1 MVRTLDADS
10 SSAFERNRYRT
21 SDQGRRDRQTTRS
34 AGRPGNSAGA
44 RQTRSTSAGT
54 RSAGQARNTSAGTG
68 RNGQA
73 RSVSAGTRSAGQA
86 RTASAGTGKN
96 GQARSTT
103 SVATRSAG
111 RARNAS
117 AGTGRNGQARSVS
130 AGTRSAGQARTA
142 TAGTG
147 RNGQVRSTS
156 AGTRSAG
163 QTRTASAGTGRNGQ
177 VRTASAETG
186 RAGRAGQSPARTRRY
201 EETAEARGVRVAE
214 ANREAGKTVRRSSP
228 AAMSLQTVAG
238 MLVIIAVMTVVL
250 IYYIKLQAD
259 VTRTSQEIASLEQ
272 QLTQIKAEN
281 DASYNEINDSISLE
295 EVRKRAI
302 QDLGMKYADRDQV
315 IIYSGTEKDS
325 VHQVSSLNDR

>member
-68 RNGQA
+68 RNGQT
-73 RSVSAGTRSAGQA
+73 RSTSAGTRSAGQA

-117 AGTGRNGQARSVS
+117 AGTGRNGR
-130 AGTRSAGQARTA
+130 
-142 TAGTG
+142 
-147 RNGQVRSTS
+147 
-156 AGTRSAG
+156 
-163 QTRTASAGTGRNGQ
+163 

-259 VTRTSQEIASLEQ
+259 VTRTSQELASLEQ

>member
-54 RSAGQARNTSAGTG
+54 RSAGQARN
-68 RNGQA
+68 
-73 RSVSAGTRSAGQA
+73 
-86 RTASAGTGKN
+86 
-96 GQARSTT
+96 
-103 SVATRSAG
+103 
-111 RARNAS
+111 AS
-117 AGTGRNGQARSVS
+117 AGTGRNGQTRSTS
-130 AGTRSAGQARTA
+130 AATRSAGRARTA

-147 RNGQVRSTS
+147 RK
-156 AGTRSAG
+156 
-163 QTRTASAGTGRNGQ
+163 GQ

>member
-86 RTASAGTGKN
+86 RTTSAGTGKN

>member
-68 RNGQA
+68 R
-73 RSVSAGTRSAGQA
+73 
-86 RTASAGTGKN
+86 K
-96 GQARSTT
+96 
-103 SVATRSAG
+103 
-111 RARNAS
+111 
-117 AGTGRNGQARSVS
+117 
-130 AGTRSAGQARTA
+130 
-142 TAGTG
+142 
-147 RNGQVRSTS
+147 
-156 AGTRSAG
+156 
-163 QTRTASAGTGRNGQ
+163 GQ

>member
-10 SSAFERNRYRT
+10 TAAFERNRYK
-21 SDQGRRDRQTTRS
+21 SSNQGRRDRQSTRS
-34 AGRPGNSAGA
+34 AGRPGNTAGA
-44 RQTRSTSAGT
+44 RQARSTSAG
-54 RSAGQARNTSAGTG
+54 SG
-68 RNGQA
+68 R
-73 RSVSAGTRSAGQA
+73 T
-86 RTASAGTGKN
+86 
-96 GQARSTT
+96 GQARST
-103 SVATRSAG
+103 SAG
-111 RARNAS
+111 SR
-117 AGTGRNGQARSVS
+117 
-130 AGTRSAGQARTA
+130 AGQA
-142 TAGTG
+142 
-147 RNGQVRSTS
+147 RSTS
-156 AGTRSAG
+156 AGS
-163 QTRTASAGTGRNGQ
+163 S
-177 VRTASAETG
+177 
-186 RAGRAGQSPARTRRY
+186 RAGQERSTSAGAGRTRQMRSTSAAAAGAGRDIRSSARTSRY
-201 EETAEARGVRVAE
+201 EETAKARGVRVAE

-259 VTRTSQEIASLEQ
+259 VTRTSQEIAVLEQ

-315 IIYSGTEKDS
+315 IIYTGTEKDS

>member
-10 SSAFERNRYRT
+10 TAAFERNRYKS
-21 SDQGRRDRQTTRS
+21 SDQGRRDRLSTRS
-34 AGRPGNSAGA
+34 AGKPGNTAGA
-44 RQTRSTSAGT
+44 RQARSTSAGSG
-54 RSAGQARNTSAGTG
+54 RASQARTTSAGSG
-68 RNGQA
+68 R
-73 RSVSAGTRSAGQA
+73 
-86 RTASAGTGKN
+86 
-96 GQARSTT
+96 
-103 SVATRSAG
+103 AG
-111 RARNAS
+111 R
-117 AGTGRNGQARSVS
+117 
-130 AGTRSAGQARTA
+130 
-142 TAGTG
+142 
-147 RNGQVRSTS
+147 VRSTS
-156 AGTRSAG
+156 SGT
-163 QTRTASAGTGRNGQ
+163 
-177 VRTASAETG
+177 
-186 RAGRAGQSPARTRRY
+186 GRAGQSRTTSAGAGRARQMRSTSAAAAGAGRDIRSSARTSRY
-201 EETAEARGVRVAE
+201 EETAKARGVRVAE

-259 VTRTSQEIASLEQ
+259 VTRTSQEIAVLEQ

-315 IIYSGTEKDS
+315 IIYTGTEKDS